1 MFELTGKIKVIQPTQ
16 EINDRFKKREFVI
29 EENSGQYPQVV
40 PFEFTQDKCDVL
52 DKYKVGQDVKV
63 FFNIRGREWT
73 NNQNET
79 KYFLNL
85 NAWKMET
92 LGAGSATPP
101 PADAPPYETGTHGID
116 DAPPSDED
124 EVLPF

>member
-16 EINDRFKKREFVI
+16 KINERFKKREFVI
-29 EENSGQYPQVV
+29 EENSSQYPQVV

-52 DKYKVGQDVKV
+52 DNYKVGQDVKV

-85 NAWKMET
+85 NAWKMEA
-92 LGAGSATPP
+92 LGAGSSTPP
-101 PADAPPYETGTHGID
+101 PSEVPPYEAASHSID
-116 DAPPSDED
+116 DAPSDED

>member
-16 EINDRFKKREFVI
+16 EINERFKKREFVI

-52 DKYKVGQDVKV
+52 DKYEVGQDVKV

-85 NAWKMET
+85 NAWKMEA
-92 LGAGSATPP
+92 LGAGSSA
-101 PADAPPYETGTHGID
+101 PAPSHAPPYESGTHSID
-116 DAPPSDED
+116 DAPSDED